1 MPILEAQIVL
11 RPGEELPPN
20 LASAIADAIA
30 PVFGAPPGNT
40 WVLVKTL
47 PASAYAED
55 SSPSG
60 EGIFPVFVSA
70 LKARQGPVEK
80 RKEEA
85 LRLSK
90 AIATA
95 CQRPQENVH
104 ILYEP
109 EGIGRIAF
117 GGRLVTE

>member
-1 MPILEAQIVL
+1 MPILDVQIVL

-20 LASAIADAIA
+20 LASAIADAAA

-40 WVLVKTL
+40 WVLVKAL

-55 SSPSG
+55 SSPPG
-60 EGIFPVFVSA
+60 EGFIPVFVSV
-70 LKARQGPVEK
+70 LKARLDPIEK
-80 RKEEA
+80 LKEEA
-85 LRLSK
+85 MRLSK
-90 AIATA
+90 AIAIA

-109 EGIGRIAF
+109 EALGRIAF
-117 GGRLVTE
+117 GGHLMME